1 MILMKT
7 NEMIKLILTLTP
19 QWMGTAAT
27 QRALEG
33 RLLLVNLLCK
43 VVSIMVKIM
52 IFDDHDDHD
61 GYDADGAG
69 DAVLIGDDDD
79 QDHGND
85 DGVGYNNLNANQ
97 SETRILVGQTPTSFH
112 PVLPSEQ
119 LGRQVGSWNA

>member
-1 MILMKT
+1 MTMILMKD
-7 NEMIKLILTLTP
+7 NEMIKLILTSTP

-52 IFDDHDDHD
+52 IIDDHDDHIHD

-69 DAVLIGDDDD
+69 DAVLQVDADD
-79 QDHGND
+79 QDHGDD
-85 DGVGYNNLNANQ
+85 DGGDD
-97 SETRILVGQTPTSFH
+97 
-112 PVLPSEQ
+112 
-119 LGRQVGSWNA
+119 

>member
-1 MILMKT
+1 
-7 NEMIKLILTLTP
+7 
-19 QWMGTAAT
+19 
-27 QRALEG
+27 
-33 RLLLVNLLCK
+33 
-43 VVSIMVKIM
+43 MVKIM

-69 DAVLIGDDDD
+69 DAVLQGDDDD

-85 DGVGYNNLNANQ
+85 DGVGYNNLIANQ

-119 LGRQVGSWNA
+119 LGRQVGRRFF

>member
-52 IFDDHDDHD
+52 IFDDHDDLYHE

-69 DAVLIGDDDD
+69 
-79 QDHGND
+79 
-85 DGVGYNNLNANQ
+85 
-97 SETRILVGQTPTSFH
+97 E
-112 PVLPSEQ
+112 
-119 LGRQVGSWNA
+119 